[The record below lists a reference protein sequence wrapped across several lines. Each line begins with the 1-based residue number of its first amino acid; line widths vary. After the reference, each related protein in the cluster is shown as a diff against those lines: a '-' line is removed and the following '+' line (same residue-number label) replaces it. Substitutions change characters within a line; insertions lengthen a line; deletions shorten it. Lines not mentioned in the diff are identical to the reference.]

1 VTTSGRVNDFT
12 LKVATANGT
21 GSASANALLMKAIF
35 RMGAPVMGKNYFPSN
50 IQGLPTWYEIRVT
63 ESGDL
68 TRSGEVHFMVAMNP
82 QTFAQDHAEVA
93 PGGYLLYDSSWPR
106 VRELNREDVHVIGVP
121 LAEMVNLEFAEVR
134 TRILMKNIAY
144 VGALAALLDLDMGVI
159 EGALKETFG
168 EKKAKLVEANMQ
180 AADLGYAYTKKHYD
194 CPLPLHV
201 RRTDLTRGHIV
212 IDGNTTA
219 ALGAMLAGA
228 TVGAWYPITP
238 STSLMDA
245 FKNFCET
252 YRKNDKG
259 EREFAVLQA
268 EDELAAIG
276 MVMGAG
282 WMGARAFTPTSGP
295 GISLMN
301 EFLSFGYYTETPAVI
316 FDVQRVGPSTGMPT
330 RTQQADLT
338 ECAYAGH
345 GDTRHI
351 CLYPANPAEAFEL
364 TVEAFDLAEHFQTPV
379 FVVSDLDIG
388 MNEWMV
394 PELKWDTRRRP
405 DRGKLLTAD
414 ELAELP
420 GRFGRYLDPDNDGI
434 PFRTLPGVH
443 PAGAFF
449 TRGSGHSKHGSYTED
464 AAEYQEVMDRLKRKF
479 DTARRHVPAPVIEYV
494 HGAAQRGG
502 RGTVKSKSGEKTRP
516 TKCGI
521 VSLGSCDVAV
531 REARKKLLAEG
542 AELDYC
548 RVRAFPFSDEL
559 ERFLREHETVF
570 VVEQNRDAQFRNMLL
585 METRVDRKKLVSV
598 LHYNGLPIA
607 SSHVEEAVMS
617 YLDKEQVA

>member
-1 VTTSGRVNDFT
+1 M
-12 LKVATANGT
+12 ATANGT

-35 RMGAPVMGKNYFPSN
+35 RMGVPVMGKNYFPSN

-63 ESGDL
+63 ESGNL
-68 TRSGEVHFMVAMNP
+68 TRSGEVHFMVAMNA
-82 QTFAQDHAEVA
+82 QTFAQDLAEVA

-106 VRELNREDVHVIGVP
+106 ERELNREGIHVIGVP
-121 LAEMVNLEFAEVR
+121 LAEMVNLEYQDAR

-159 EGALKETFG
+159 EAALQETFG
-168 EKKAKLVEANMQ
+168 EKKAKLVESNMR
-180 AADLGYAYTKKHYD
+180 AARLGYTYAREHYD
-194 CPLPLHV
+194 CPLPLRV
-201 RRTDLTRGHIV
+201 RGTDLTQGHIV

-245 FKNFCET
+245 FKRFSER
-252 YRKNDKG
+252 YRRTEDD
-259 EREFAVLQA
+259 EREFVILQG

-282 WMGARAFTPTSGP
+282 WMGARAFTATSGP

-301 EFLSFGYYTETPAVI
+301 EFIGFGYYTEIPAVV
-316 FDVQRVGPSTGMPT
+316 FDIQRVGPSTGMPT
-330 RTQQADLT
+330 RTQQADLM

-351 CLYPANPAEAFEL
+351 CLYPADPAEAFEMA
-364 TVEAFDLAEHFQTPV
+364 VRAFDLAERFQTPV

-394 PELKWDTRRRP
+394 PELQWDENYRP
-405 DRGKLLTAD
+405 DRGKVLGAE
-414 ELAELP
+414 ELEAMP
-420 GRFGRYLDPDNDGI
+420 GRFARYLDPDNDGI

-443 PAGAFF
+443 PSGAFF
-449 TRGSGHSKHGSYTED
+449 TRGSGHSKHGRYTED

-479 DTARRHVPAPVIEYV
+479 ATAREHVPAPVIEYV
-494 HGAAQRGG
+494 HAASVGG
-502 RGTVKSKSGEKTRP
+502 RGQPRP
-516 TKCGI
+516 TRCA
-521 VSLGSCDVAV
+521 VVTLGSCDVAV
-531 REARKKLLAEG
+531 REARKKLRAEG
-542 AELDYC
+542 TELDYC
-548 RVRAFPFSDEL
+548 RVRGFPFTDEL
-559 ERFLREHETVF
+559 ERFLREHETIF
-570 VVEQNRDAQFRNMLL
+570 VVEQNRDAQFQGMLL
-585 METRVDRKKLVSV
+585 LDTGVDRDRLVSV

-607 SSHVEEAVMS
+607 SSHVEEAILG
-617 YLDKEQVA
+617 YLADGRAA

>member
-1 VTTSGRVNDFT
+1 MMGARVNDFT
-12 LKVATANGT
+12 LKVATVNGT
-21 GSASANALLMKAIF
+21 GSASANALLMKSIF

-68 TRSGEVHFMVAMNP
+68 TRSGEVHFMVAMNA

-106 VRELNREDVHVIGVP
+106 VRELSRADIHIIGVP
-121 LAEMVNLEFAEVR
+121 LAEMVNNEFADVR
-134 TRILMKNIAY
+134 GRILMKNIAY
-144 VGALAALLDLDMGVI
+144 VGALAALLDLDMDVI
-159 EGALKETFG
+159 EASLKESYG
-168 EKKAKLVEANMQ
+168 EKKTELVRANMR
-180 AADLGYAYTKKHYD
+180 AARLGYEYTKEHYD
-194 CPLPLHV
+194 CPLPLRV
-201 RRTDLTRGHIV
+201 RRTNLTQGHIV

-219 ALGAMLAGA
+219 ALGAMFAGA

-245 FKNFCET
+245 FKRFCET
-252 YRKNDKG
+252 YRRNDEE
-259 EREFAVLQA
+259 EREFMILQA

-301 EFLSFGYYTETPAVI
+301 EFISFGYYTEIPAVL
-316 FDVQRVGPSTGMPT
+316 FDIQRVGPSTGMPT
-330 RTQQADLT
+330 RTQQADLM

-351 CLYPANPAEAFEL
+351 CVYPGNPAEAFYL
-364 TVEAFDLAEHFQTPV
+364 TVRAFDLAEHFQTPV

-394 PELKWDTRRRP
+394 PELKWEENYRP
-405 DRGKLLTAD
+405 DRGKLLSAD
-414 ELAELP
+414 ELVRLP
-420 GRFGRYLDPDNDGI
+420 GRFERYLDPDNDGI

-443 PAGAFF
+443 AQGAFF

-479 DTARRHVPAPVIEYV
+479 ETVRRHMPGPVIEYV
-494 HGAAQRGG
+494 HGPAAVDAGAG
-502 RGTVKSKSGEKTRP
+502 RPKSSSKIRP

-521 VSLGSCDVAV
+521 LTLGSCDVAV
-531 REARKKLLAEG
+531 REARKKLLADG
-542 AELDYC
+542 TELDYC
-548 RVRAFPFSDEL
+548 RVRGFPFTDEV
-559 ERFLREHETVF
+559 EAFLRDHETVF

-585 METRVDRKKLVSV
+585 METDVDRKRLVSI

-607 SSHVEEAVMS
+607 SSHVEEAVLTH
-617 YLDKEQVA
+617 LDQGKVA

>member
-1 VTTSGRVNDFT
+1 MTGRVNDFT
-12 LKVATANGT
+12 LKLATANGT
-21 GSASANALLMKAIF
+21 GSASANTLLMKAIF
-35 RMGAPVMGKNYFPSN
+35 RMGVPVMGKNYFPSN

-68 TRSGEVHFMVAMNP
+68 TRSGEVNFMVAMNAE
-82 QTFAQDHAEVA
+82 TFAKDHAEVA
-93 PGGYLLYDSSWPR
+93 SGGYLLYDSSWPR
-106 VRELNREDVHVIGVP
+106 SRELDRDDIHIIGVP
-121 LAEMVNLEFAEVR
+121 LAEMVNHQFADAR

-144 VGALAALLDLDMGVI
+144 VGALAALLDLDMEVI
-159 EGALKETFG
+159 ESSLKETFG
-168 EKKAKLVEANMQ
+168 EKKAKLVEANML
-180 AADLGYAYTKKHYD
+180 AAKLGFDFASEHYD

-201 RRTDLTRGHIV
+201 RRTDLTKGHIV

-219 ALGAMLAGA
+219 ALGAMFAGA

-245 FKNFCET
+245 FKGFCET
-252 YRKNDKG
+252 YRKNGDG
-259 EREFAVLQA
+259 EREYVIVQA

-301 EFLSFGYYTETPAVI
+301 EFISFGYYTEIPAVL
-316 FDVQRVGPSTGMPT
+316 FDIQRVGPSTGMPT

-351 CLYPANPAEAFEL
+351 CLYPADPGEAFEL
-364 TVEAFDLAEHFQTPV
+364 TVRAFDLAEHFQTPV

-394 PELKWDTRRRP
+394 PELTWDPAYQP
-405 DRGKLLTAD
+405 DRGKVLSREQL
-414 ELAELP
+414 EKLP
-420 GRFGRYLDPDNDGI
+420 GKFGRYLDPDNDGI

-449 TRGSGHSKHGSYTED
+449 TRGSGHSKHGIYTED
-464 AAEYQEVMDRLKRKF
+464 AAEYQEVMDRLRRKF
-479 DTARRHVPAPVIEYV
+479 ETARRHVPGPVIEHV
-494 HGAAQRGG
+494 HGAG
-502 RGTVKSKSGEKTRP
+502 KSGRTKPRP
-516 TKCGI
+516 TKCAI
-521 VSLGSCDVAV
+521 LSLGSCDVAV
-531 REARKKLLAEG
+531 REARKRLKANG
-542 AELDYC
+542 TELDYC
-548 RVRAFPFSDEL
+548 RVRAFPFTEEV

-570 VVEQNRDAQFRNMLL
+570 VVEQNRDAQFRGMLL
-585 METRVDRKKLVSV
+585 AETGVESGKLVSI

-607 SSHVEEAVMS
+607 SSHVREAVLT
-617 YLDKEQVA
+617 YLDKGKVA

>member
-1 VTTSGRVNDFT
+1 MGERINDFT

-68 TRSGEVHFMVAMNP
+68 TRSGEVHFMVAMNA
-82 QTFAQDHAEVA
+82 QTFSQDHAEVA
-93 PGGYLLYDSSWPR
+93 PGGYLLYDNSWPR
-106 VRELNREDVHVIGVP
+106 VRELNRDDIHIIGIP
-121 LAEMVNLEFAEVR
+121 LAEMVNLEFADVR

-144 VGALAALLDLDMGVI
+144 VGALAALLDLDMNVI
-159 EGALKETFG
+159 EGSLKETFG
-168 EKKAKLVEANMQ
+168 EKKAKLVEANMR
-180 AADLGYAYTKKHYD
+180 AVELGYTYALEHYD

-201 RRTDLTRGHIV
+201 CRTDLTQGHIV

-245 FKNFCET
+245 FKRFCET
-252 YRKNDKG
+252 YRRNEDG
-259 EREFAVLQA
+259 EREFVVIQA

-295 GISLMN
+295 GISLMS
-301 EFLSFGYYTETPAVI
+301 EFISFGYYTEIPAVF
-316 FDVQRVGPSTGMPT
+316 FDIQRVGPSTGMPT
-330 RTQQADLT
+330 RTQQADLMG
-338 ECAYAGH
+338 CAYAGH

-351 CLYPANPAEAFEL
+351 CLYPANPAEVFEL
-364 TVEAFDLAEHFQTPV
+364 TIRAFDLAEHFQTPV

-394 PELKWDTRRRP
+394 PELKWDEHYRP
-405 DRGKLLTAD
+405 DRGKLLSAD
-414 ELAELP
+414 ELKRLP
-420 GRFGRYLDPDNDGI
+420 GRFARYLDPDHDGI
-434 PFRTLPGVH
+434 PRRTLPGVD

-479 DTARRHVPAPVIEYV
+479 ETARRHVPSPVIEYV
-494 HGAAQRGG
+494 HGASVGG
-502 RGTVKSKSGEKTRP
+502 RDKPRP
-516 TKCGI
+516 TQCGI

-531 REARKKLLAEG
+531 REARKKLLTEG
-542 AELDYC
+542 TELDYC
-548 RVRAFPFSDEL
+548 RVRAFPFTEEL

-570 VVEQNRDAQFRNMLL
+570 VVEQNRDAQLRGMLL
-585 METRVDRKKLVSV
+585 MEADVDRERLVSI

-607 SSHVEEAVMS
+607 SSHVEEAVLT
-617 YLDKEQVA
+617 YLDKGKVA

>member
-1 VTTSGRVNDFT
+1 MERINDFT

-68 TRSGEVHFMVAMNP
+68 TRSGDVHFMVAMNA
-82 QTFAQDHAEVA
+82 QTFTQDHAEVV

-106 VRELNREDVHVIGVP
+106 VRELNRDDIHVIGVP

-144 VGALAALLDLDMGVI
+144 VGALAALLDLDMDII
-159 EGALKETFG
+159 EASLKETFG
-168 EKKAKLVEANMQ
+168 EKKAKLVESNMR
-180 AADLGYAYTKKHYD
+180 AAELGYTYTREHYD
-194 CPLPLHV
+194 CPLPLRV

-219 ALGAMLAGA
+219 ALGAMFAGA

-245 FKNFCET
+245 FKGFCER
-252 YRKNDKG
+252 YRRNEEG
-259 EREFAVLQA
+259 EREFLVLQA

-301 EFLSFGYYTETPAVI
+301 EFISFGYYTEIPAVL
-316 FDVQRVGPSTGMPT
+316 FDIQRVGPSTGMPT
-330 RTQQADLT
+330 RTQQADLM

-351 CLYPANPAEAFEL
+351 CLYPADPGEAFDL
-364 TVEAFDLAEHFQTPV
+364 TVQAFDLAEHFQTPV

-394 PELKWDTRRRP
+394 PELKWDENHRP
-405 DRGKLLTAD
+405 DRGKLLSAD
-414 ELAELP
+414 ELKALP
-420 GRFGRYLDPDNDGI
+420 GRFARYLDPDNDGI

-443 PAGAFF
+443 PSGAFF

-479 DTARRHVPAPVIEYV
+479 ATARSHVPRPVVEYV
-494 HGAAQRGG
+494 HSAPAG
-502 RGTVKSKSGEKTRP
+502 RGKNDSRTRIRP

-531 REARKKLLAEG
+531 REARKSLLAEG
-542 AELDYC
+542 TELDYC
-548 RVRAFPFSDEL
+548 RVRAFPFTGEL
-559 ERFLREHETVF
+559 EQFLREHDTIF

-585 METRVDRKKLVSV
+585 METEVDRKKLVSV

-607 SSHVEEAVMS
+607 SSHVEDAVLT
-617 YLDKEQVA
+617 YLDEGKVA

>member
-1 VTTSGRVNDFT
+1 MMGTRINDFT
-12 LKVATANGT
+12 LKLATVNGT

-82 QTFAQDHAEVA
+82 QTFAQDHAEVV

-106 VRELNREDVHVIGVP
+106 VKELNRDDIHVIGVP
-121 LAEMVNLEFAEVR
+121 LAQMVNTEFADVR
-134 TRILMKNIAY
+134 ARILMKNIAY
-144 VGALAALLDLDMGVI
+144 VGALAALLDLDMAVI
-159 EGALKETFG
+159 EASLEETFG
-168 EKKAKLVEANMQ
+168 EKKAKLVEGNMR
-180 AADLGYAYTKKHYD
+180 AARLGYTYTLEHYD
-194 CPLPLHV
+194 CPLPLRV
-201 RRTDLTRGHIV
+201 RRTDLTKGHIV

-245 FKNFCET
+245 FNRFCET
-252 YRKNDKG
+252 YRRGEGG
-259 EREFAVLQA
+259 EREYVIIQA

-301 EFLSFGYYTETPAVI
+301 EFISFGYYTEIPAVL
-316 FDVQRVGPSTGMPT
+316 FDIQRVGPSTGMPT
-330 RTQQADLT
+330 RTQQADLM

-351 CLYPANPAEAFEL
+351 CVYPANPAEAFEL
-364 TVEAFDLAEHFQTPV
+364 TVAAFDLAEHFQTPV

-394 PELKWDTRRRP
+394 PELKWEEHYRP
-405 DRGKLLTAD
+405 DRGKVLSTD
-414 ELAELP
+414 ELARLP
-420 GRFGRYLDPDNDGI
+420 GRFERYLDPDNDGI
-434 PFRTLPGVH
+434 PLRTLPGVH

-479 DTARRHVPAPVIEYV
+479 ETVRRHIPAPVIEYV
-494 HGAAQRGG
+494 HGAPAGG
-502 RGTVKSKSGEKTRP
+502 TGKSGGKGRSKARP
-516 TKCGI
+516 TQCGI
-521 VSLGSCDVAV
+521 LSIGSCDVAV

-542 AELDYC
+542 TELDYC
-548 RVRAFPFSDEL
+548 RIRAFPFSEEV
-559 ERFLREHETVF
+559 ERFLKEHETVF
-570 VVEQNRDAQFRNMLL
+570 VVEQNRDAQLRGLL
-585 METRVDRKKLVSV
+585 LLETDADRKRLVSI

-607 SSHVEEAVMS
+607 SSHVEDAVLTH
-617 YLDKEQVA
+617 LDQGKVA

>member
-1 VTTSGRVNDFT
+1 MMGSRINDFT
-12 LKVATANGT
+12 LKLATVNGT

-68 TRSGEVHFMVAMNP
+68 TRSGEVHFMVAMNA
-82 QTFAQDHAEVA
+82 QTFAQDVAEVV

-106 VRELNREDVHVIGVP
+106 VRELTRDDIDVIGVP
-121 LAEMVNLEFAEVR
+121 LAEMVNNEFADVR
-134 TRILMKNIAY
+134 GRILMKNIAY
-144 VGALAALLDLDMGVI
+144 VGALAALLNLDMDII
-159 EGALKETFG
+159 EKSLQETYG
-168 EKKAKLVEANMQ
+168 KKKATLVEENMR
-180 AADLGYAYTKKHYD
+180 AARIGYRYTKEHYE

-201 RRTDLTRGHIV
+201 RRTDLTKGHIV

-219 ALGAMLAGA
+219 AMGAMFAGA

-245 FKNFCET
+245 FVRLGEA
-252 YRKNDKG
+252 YRRNDKG
-259 EREFAVLQA
+259 EREFMVIQA

-301 EFLSFGYYTETPAVI
+301 EFLSFGYYAETPAVL
-316 FDVQRVGPSTGMPT
+316 FDIQRVGPSTGMPT
-330 RTQQADLT
+330 RTQQADLM

-351 CLYPANPAEAFEL
+351 CLYPADPKEAFEL
-364 TVEAFDLAEHFQTPV
+364 TIDAFDLAEHFQTPV

-394 PELKWDTRRRP
+394 PELKWDENYRP
-405 DRGKLLTAD
+405 DRGKLLSAS

-420 GRFGRYLDPDNDGI
+420 GPFARYLDPDNDGI
-434 PFRTLPGVH
+434 PLRTLPGVH
-443 PAGAFF
+443 PSGAFF

-464 AAEYQEVMDRLKRKF
+464 ANEYQEVMDRLKRKF
-479 DTARRHVPAPVIEYV
+479 ETVRSRVPRPVIEYV
-494 HGAAQRGG
+494 HGGSVGG
-502 RGTVKSKSGEKTRP
+502 KELHRP
-516 TKCGI
+516 TGSGI
-521 VSLGSCDVAV
+521 VSLGSCDLAV

-542 AELDYC
+542 TELDYC
-548 RVRAFPFSDEL
+548 RVRAFPFTGEL
-559 ERFLREHETVF
+559 EKFLREHDTIF
-570 VVEQNRDAQFRNMLL
+570 VVEQNRDAQFRSMLL
-585 METRVDRKKLVSV
+585 METEVERKKLVSI

-607 SSHVEEAVMS
+607 SSHVEEAVVT
-617 YLDKEQVA
+617 YLEKEKVA